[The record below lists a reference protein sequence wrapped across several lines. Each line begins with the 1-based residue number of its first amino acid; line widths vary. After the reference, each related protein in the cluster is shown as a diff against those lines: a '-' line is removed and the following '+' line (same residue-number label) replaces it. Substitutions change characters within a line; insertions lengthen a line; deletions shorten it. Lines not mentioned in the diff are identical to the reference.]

1 VSKILVVDDEPSIC
15 WGLARLVE
23 GMGHQV
29 EAASSAEQGLT
40 LCRDL
45 RPDLIILDVRLPG
58 LDGLSAMK
66 LFHRLNDRTPI
77 IVITA
82 FGDLKTA
89 VTAVEQGAFEYIL
102 KPFDLPEIRTA
113 IERGL
118 RQTPPGLGAAA
129 AATSATGVEGMLGC
143 SPVMQVAFKRIALA
157 AASEAAV
164 LLTGESGVG
173 KELAALAMHRHSP
186 RAAGPFV
193 AVNMAALSPSLAEA
207 ELFGHVEGA
216 FTGATQARRGLLT
229 QANGGTLFIDEV
241 AEIPPPI
248 QVKLLRTLDQGEVL
262 PVGADRPV
270 KTEFRVVSATH
281 RDLHQLVD
289 RGDFRHDLFYRLCTF
304 EISLPPLRERPQ
316 DIPLLANHF
325 ASQFSDGRAALA
337 PETIDELV
345 RRPWYGNVRE
355 LRKAIEH
362 SLVLARSGTV
372 LPSHLPVELPAFQI
386 GGSPSTAEGRLKEA
400 VTELA
405 QSLLK
410 DPALNGDVYDRFL
423 QAVEKPLLATALSQA
438 GNQCAPAAR
447 VLGLHRTTLKRK
459 LDQHGIA
466 ESSSE
471 HPSN

>member
-1 VSKILVVDDEPSIC
+1 MSKILVVDDEPSIC
-15 WGLARLVE
+15 WGLSRLAE
-23 GMGHQV
+23 GLGHQV
-29 EAASSAEQGLT
+29 EVASSAEQGIT
-40 LCRDL
+40 VAGDF
-45 RPDLIILDVRLPG
+45 RPDLIVLDVRLPG
-58 LDGLSAMK
+58 VDGLTAMK
-66 LFHRLNDRTPI
+66 LFRRLNEQTPI

-102 KPFDLPEIRTA
+102 KPFDLHEIRTA
-113 IERGL
+113 IERAL
-118 RQTPPGLGAAA
+118 RRTPAATA
-129 AATSATGVEGMLGC
+129 AATIAASAAGVEGMLGC
-143 SPVMQVAFKRIALA
+143 SPAMQAAFKRIALA

-193 AVNMAALSPSLAEA
+193 AVNMAALSPNLAEA

-216 FTGATQARRGLLT
+216 FTGATHARRGLLA

-241 AEIPPPI
+241 AEIPAQI
-248 QVKLLRTLDQGEVL
+248 QVKLLRALDQGEIL
-262 PVGADRPV
+262 PVGADKSV

-281 RDLHQLVD
+281 QDLHQLVD
-289 RGDFRHDLFYRLCTF
+289 RGEFRHDLFYRLCTF
-304 EISLPPLRERPQ
+304 EIALPPLRERIQ
-316 DIPLLANHF
+316 DIPLLANYF
-325 ASQFSDGRAALA
+325 AAQFGDGRAVLA
-337 PETIDELV
+337 QETLDELLC
-345 RRPWYGNVRE
+345 RPWYGNVRE
-355 LRKAIEH
+355 LRKAVEH
-362 SLVLARSGTV
+362 ALVLARSGTV
-372 LPSHLPVELPAFQI
+372 LPIHLPTPLPSFQ
-386 GGSPSTAEGRLKEA
+386 STNASSTTEGRLNEA

-410 DPALNGDVYDRFL
+410 DPQLNGDVYDKFL
-423 QAVEKPLLATALSQA
+423 QVVEKPLLATALSQS

-466 ESSSE
+466 ETNGD
-471 HPSN
+471 H